1 MLSNARSINQANAI
15 DLPHQQC
22 PTAQGAL
29 PIYFAAEFAVTP
41 PMPER
46 PIWYTM
52 LRRLETGPMNR
63 SPRLYLILC
72 SFTVAFVALSLKAQA
87 PAQDSA
93 QPPQAP
99 AQPSATLS
107 IAAREVLLDVVV
119 TDHNG
124 NPVTGLTPADFTVV
138 EEGDPQRLTN
148 LEEHHP
154 MSAEDL
160 ARLKSI
166 PPLPPNTFT
175 NFAPVANTNAST
187 VILLD
192 SLDSPVQ
199 AQMELRQQLID
210 YLKHMQPGTPIAIF
224 QIDTEMRLIQG
235 FTADPAVLLDAAKG
249 KRDMPSLQK
258 PIRGTREE
266 YNRARLDIL
275 RSGFQL
281 MGRYLG
287 GFPGR
292 KNLIWLTGSIPGSYR
307 NDPLG
312 TSFGKSFKDDFSV
325 QEDSPGDLMDALT
338 LSRVSVYPID
348 IRGLQTLPQFNAGNA
363 HGPSPGAN
371 MRFEGAQAFQHMDL
385 DTMAEQ
391 TGGKAYYNT
400 NGFKEIIGAI
410 VSNGSDYYTL
420 AYATTNTKWEGQF
433 RRIKVTVN
441 RPGLQVQYRHGYY
454 AVDRAK
460 QEQRLLAS
468 MAKRKASAANNPF
481 GDDQPADADAPPADA
496 APNDAGALIK
506 HPKGGF
512 EATMQLG
519 AIPPTEVIFTA
530 NLAVDDKVEKLDKN
544 APLPADN
551 YLEANY
557 KGKPF
562 RTYTVKIHADARAF
576 RMNREADGRRHGT
589 VEFVTLV
596 FDQQGNRVNSMLSTA
611 VINLSEDRY
620 QQLLAHGLSAQ
631 EQIAVPVKGNYFL
644 RVGVHDVPSDHIGA
658 LEIPVDEVHA
668 GVAELNLPKP

>member
-1 MLSNARSINQANAI
+1 
-15 DLPHQQC
+15 
-22 PTAQGAL
+22 
-29 PIYFAAEFAVTP
+29 
-41 PMPER
+41 
-46 PIWYTM
+46 
-52 LRRLETGPMNR
+52 MNR
-63 SPRLYLILC
+63 NPQLRLLLC
-72 SFTVAFVALSLKAQA
+72 SLAVALFALSPKAQA
-87 PAQDSA
+87 PAQDSTQPQQA
-93 QPPQAP
+93 PPQP
-99 AQPSATLS
+99 AATLS

-124 NPVTGLTPADFTVV
+124 SPVTGLTPADFTVV
-138 EEGDPQRLTN
+138 EEGESQRLTH

-154 MSAEDL
+154 MSAEDM
-160 ARLKSI
+160 ARLKSM
-166 PPLPPNTFT
+166 PQLPPNTFT
-175 NFAPVANTNAST
+175 NYTPVANTNAST

-192 SLDSPVQ
+192 SLDTPVQ

-210 YLKHMQPGTPIAIF
+210 YLKHMLPGTPIAIF

-235 FTADPAVLLDAAKG
+235 FSADPAVLLDAAKG
-249 KRDMPSLQK
+249 KRDMPSLTK
-258 PIRGTREE
+258 PIYGNREE
-266 YNRARLDIL
+266 YDRARIAIL

-312 TSFGKSFKDDFSV
+312 TSFGKSFHDDFTV
-325 QEDSPGDLMDALT
+325 LQDNPGDLPGALMDALT
-338 LSRVSVYPID
+338 LSRVAVYPID
-348 IRGLQTLPQFNAGNA
+348 IRGLQTPPQFMASNNGR
-363 HGPSPGAN
+363 PSPGAN
-371 MRFEGAQAFQHMDL
+371 MRFEGRQAFEHMDL
-385 DTMAEQ
+385 DTMADQ

-400 NGFKEIIGAI
+400 NGFKQVIGEI
-410 VSNGSDYYTL
+410 VSNGSNYYSL
-420 AYATTNTKWEGQF
+420 AYATTNRKWEGQF
-433 RRIKVTVN
+433 RHIKVTVD

-454 AVDRAK
+454 AVDRAAL
-460 QEQRLLAS
+460 EQRLLAA
-468 MAKRKASAANNPF
+468 MARRKANAANNPF
-481 GDDQPADADAPPADA
+481 GDEQAQDADAKPPASAPNA
-496 APNDAGALIK
+496 APTPNDAGALIK

-530 NLAVDDKVEKLDKN
+530 SLAVDDKIEKLDKN
-544 APLPADN
+544 APLPANN

-576 RMNREADGRRHGT
+576 RMNREADGKRHGT

-596 FDQQGNRVNSMLSTA
+596 FDQFGNRVNSMLSTA
-611 VINLSEDRY
+611 MLDMSEDRY
-620 QQLLAHGLSAQ
+620 RQLLAHGLQAQ

-644 RVGVHDVPSDHIGA
+644 SVGVHDVPSDHIGA
-658 LEIPVDEVHA
+658 LEIPVDEVHPA
-668 GVAELNLPKP
+668 VAAQSVQKP

>member
-1 MLSNARSINQANAI
+1 
-15 DLPHQQC
+15 
-22 PTAQGAL
+22 
-29 PIYFAAEFAVTP
+29 
-41 PMPER
+41 
-46 PIWYTM
+46 
-52 LRRLETGPMNR
+52 
-63 SPRLYLILC
+63 
-72 SFTVAFVALSLKAQA
+72 
-87 PAQDSA
+87 
-93 QPPQAP
+93 
-99 AQPSATLS
+99 
-107 IAAREVLLDVVV
+107 
-119 TDHNG
+119 
-124 NPVTGLTPADFTVV
+124 
-138 EEGDPQRLTN
+138 
-148 LEEHHP
+148 
-154 MSAEDL
+154 
-160 ARLKSI
+160 
-166 PPLPPNTFT
+166 
-175 NFAPVANTNAST
+175 
-187 VILLD
+187 
-192 SLDSPVQ
+192 
-199 AQMELRQQLID
+199 
-210 YLKHMQPGTPIAIF
+210 
-224 QIDTEMRLIQG
+224 
-235 FTADPAVLLDAAKG
+235 
-249 KRDMPSLQK
+249 MPSLQK
-258 PIRGTREE
+258 PIRGTHEE
-266 YNRARLDIL
+266 YNRVRLDIL

-307 NDPLG
+307 LDPLG
-312 TSFGKSFKDDFSV
+312 TSFGKSFHDDFAV
-325 QEDSPGDLMDALT
+325 LQDDPGALTDALT
-338 LSRVSVYPID
+338 LSRVAVYPID
-348 IRGLQTLPQFNAGNA
+348 IRGLQTPPQFQASNA
-363 HGPSPGAN
+363 HGPSPNAN
-371 MRFEGAQAFQHMDL
+371 MNFEGRQAFQHMDL
-385 DTMAEQ
+385 DTIAEQ

-400 NGFKEIIGAI
+400 NGFKQIIGEI
-410 VSNGSDYYTL
+410 VSNGSNYYTL
-420 AYATTNTKWEGQF
+420 AYSTTNKKWNGQF
-433 RRIKVTVN
+433 RHIKVTVD
-441 RPGLQVQYRHGYY
+441 RQGLQVQYRHGFY
-454 AVDRAK
+454 AYDRA
-460 QEQRLLAS
+460 QLEQRLLAA
-468 MAKRKASAANNPF
+468 MEKRKASAATNPF
-481 GDDQPADADAPPADA
+481 GDDQPQDAEAPQSDA
-496 APNDAGALIK
+496 APNGAGALIK

>member
-1 MLSNARSINQANAI
+1 MNRNLQM
-15 DLPHQQC
+15 C
-22 PTAQGAL
+22 AL
-29 PIYFAAEFAVTP
+29 FCSFAAALF
-41 PMPER
+41 
-46 PIWYTM
+46 
-52 LRRLETGPMNR
+52 
-63 SPRLYLILC
+63 
-72 SFTVAFVALSLKAQA
+72 ALSLKAQA
-87 PAQDSA
+87 PAQNPA
-93 QPPQAP
+93 QPPQAS
-99 AQPSATLS
+99 AQPSASLS
-107 IAAREVLLDVVV
+107 IAAREVLLDVVI

-138 EEGDPQRLTN
+138 EEGDAQRLTH

-154 MSAEDL
+154 MSADDL
-160 ARLKSI
+160 ARLKSM
-166 PPLPPNTFT
+166 PALPPNTFT
-175 NFAPVANTNAST
+175 NFSPIANTNAST

-249 KRDMPSLQK
+249 KRDMPSMTR
-258 PIRGTREE
+258 PVRGNREE
-266 YNRARLDIL
+266 YDRARIEIL

-307 NDPLG
+307 SDPLG
-312 TSFGKSFKDDFSV
+312 TSFGKSFHDEFAV
-325 QEDSPGDLMDALT
+325 LQEDPGDLMDALT

-348 IRGLQTLPQFNAGNA
+348 IRGLQTPPQFEAGNA
-363 HGPSPGAN
+363 RGPSPGVN
-371 MRFEGAQAFQHMDL
+371 LRFEGRQAFQHMDL

-400 NGFKEIIGAI
+400 NGFKQIIGEI

-420 AYATTNTKWEGQF
+420 AYATSNTKWNGQF
-433 RRIKVTVN
+433 RHIKITIN
-441 RPGLQVQYRHGYY
+441 RPGVQVQYRHGYY
-454 AVDRAK
+454 AVDRAA
-460 QEQRLLAS
+460 QEQRLLAA
-468 MAKRKASAANNPF
+468 MARRKANAVNNPF
-481 GDDQPADADAPPADA
+481 GDDQPRDAEATPPASVPGA
-496 APNDAGALIK
+496 ASTPTAAAAQDDTGALIK

-530 NLAVDDKVEKLDKN
+530 SLASDNKIEKLDKN
-544 APLPADN
+544 APLPVDN

-589 VEFVTLV
+589 IELVTLV
-596 FDQQGNRVNSMLSTA
+596 FDQFGNRVNSMLQTA
-611 VINLSEDRY
+611 VLNMTEERY
-620 QQLLAHGLSAQ
+620 QQLLAHGLQAQ
-631 EQIAVPVKGNYFL
+631 ERIAVPVKGNYFL

-658 LEIPVDEVHA
+658 LEIPVDEVHL
-668 GVAELNLPKP
+668 GVAAQTAQTP